1 MEITHRFFLKLWPQM
16 RLGATVTTRKQN
28 KHQANGERLIL
39 QNQRRPE
46 RFDQML
52 RSCWLV
58 FFMLIELCT
67 SNLFLLDKLW
77 INNFIWRCSKITQQ
91 CTEKTTRNVEQ
102 RWLAPSP
109 RQCPCTHGLQCAAV
123 FGIKHDGY
131 ASSSL
136 FTRTCVM
143 RLFPVPS
150 YEMPDERDVSEVK
163 KKTLEVLNN
172 ISSEEF
178 QKCFADVSKVK
189 KKTLEVLNNIR
200 SEEFQKCFQQWEK
213 CWYKYIESKG
223 EYFEGD

>member
-102 RWLAPSP
+102 RWMVPSP
-109 RQCPCTHGLQCAAV
+109 RQCPCPHGSVQQFLAK
-123 FGIKHDGY
+123 KHVGY
-131 ASSSL
+131 SSSSV
-136 FTRTCVM
+136 FTRPCAM
-143 RLFPVPS
+143 RLFFHVPA
-150 YEMPDERDVSEVK
+150 YEMRDERE
-163 KKTLEVLNN
+163 T
-172 ISSEEF
+172 F
-178 QKCFADVSKVK
+178 CWCQ
-189 KKTLEVLNNIR
+189 R
-200 SEEFQKCFQQWEK
+200 SEKENDWGLEQHQHWRVPEMFSAVGKKNVGTSVSSQKDSTQKETRVV
-213 CWYKYIESKG
+213 IV
-223 EYFEGD
+223 